1 VELLLPEIDPALAG
15 LSPDDYTRISELAD
29 EVVRMYGGTGPP
41 FPILHL
47 LAILEP
53 VTLILPPLD
62 DGLDAGVYGYAFPV
76 EFARY
81 KRHAALCLDSNAPT
95 REVFV
100 TAFHEA
106 GHVLLHILPDR
117 CAPGIPYARRAGPPL
132 DPRHGQAEIEA
143 DLFAR
148 LTTMPAAWV
157 RPAWL
162 YAAAVTATPD
172 EAVAWM
178 ADLFSVPVGWMQ
190 RRLLHLG
197 LL

>member
-1 VELLLPEIDPALAG
+1 VELLLPETDPALAG

-29 EVVRMYGGTGPP
+29 EVVRMYGGT
-41 FPILHL
+41 
-47 LAILEP
+47 
-53 VTLILPPLD
+53 
-62 DGLDAGVYGYAFPV
+62 
-76 EFARY
+76 
-81 KRHAALCLDSNAPT
+81 
-95 REVFV
+95 
-100 TAFHEA
+100 
-106 GHVLLHILPDR
+106 
-117 CAPGIPYARRAGPPL
+117 GPPL

>member
-1 VELLLPEIDPALAG
+1 LETLLPETDPALAA
-15 LSPDDYTRISELAD
+15 LPPADYDRVCALAD
-29 EVVRMYGGTGPP
+29 EVVRMYGGNGPP

-53 VTLILPPLD
+53 ATLILPPRG
-62 DGLDAGVYGYAFPV
+62 DGRDAGVYGYAFPV
-76 EFARY
+76 DFARY
-81 KRHAALCLDSNAPT
+81 KKHAALCLDSNAPT

-117 CAPGIPYARRAGPPL
+117 CAPGIPYARRSRPPL
-132 DPRHGQAEIEA
+132 DPRHGQAEVEA

-157 RPAWL
+157 QPAWI
-162 YAAAVTATPD
+162 YARAVTATPD
-172 EAVAWM
+172 EAIAWM
-178 ADLFSVPVGWMQ
+178 ADLFSVPVGWM
-190 RRLLHLG
+190 RARLHYLD

>member
-1 VELLLPEIDPALAG
+1 LETLLPEPDPALTA
-15 LSPDDYTRISELAD
+15 LSPADYRRVCELAA
-29 EVVRMYGGTGPP
+29 EVVRMYGGAGPP

-53 VTLILPPLD
+53 VTLILPPRD
-62 DGLDAGVYGYAFPV
+62 DGRDAGVYGYAFPV
-76 EFARY
+76 DFARY

-95 REVFV
+95 REVYV

-132 DPRHGQAEIEA
+132 DPRHRQAEVEA

-148 LTTMPAAWV
+148 LTTMPGAWV
-157 RPAWL
+157 RPAWI
-162 YAAAVTATPD
+162 YARAVTATPD

-178 ADLFSVPVGWMQ
+178 ADLFSVPAGWM
-190 RRLLHLG
+190 RTRLHYLG

>member
-1 VELLLPEIDPALAG
+1 VETLLPETDPALTA
-15 LSPDDYTRISELAD
+15 LSPADYEHICTVAGD
-29 EVVRMYGGTGPP
+29 VVRLYGGDGPP

-62 DGLDAGVYGYAFPV
+62 DGRDAGVYGYAFPV

-117 CAPGIPYARRAGPPL
+117 CAPGIPYARRAGPPR

-162 YAAAVTATPD
+162 YATAVTTTPD

-178 ADLFSVPVGWMQ
+178 ADLFSVPAGWMQ
-190 RRLLHLG
+190 RRLRHLG